1 MMTRQY
7 CVYCNK
13 EITTRSREHVIQNA
27 LGGLYESVDIC
38 CPECNNYISKCIDAP
53 FTKIFNPVI
62 GQIDNFSKTNKTK
75 SCPPCTGMVEYN
87 GKTYQANIKANK
99 VVSCPELSRELHCDA
114 AKLPLKII
122 GYDFNLDNTAFHTGM
137 AKIAFNYALDRGVN
151 LDILAPGL
159 HVQRNGNQIT
169 DIKFS
174 YPMIPFCALNPVDEY
189 LELYTPPELY
199 HNMILF
205 SQYNNLWCYIDLF
218 NTFQYYVLWSD
229 KLPDNTKIYDDY
241 AQTLQ
246 KLDRSEP
253 KITVYDYKDIMV
265 YAQQYDIEPCT
276 DIDIFTKR
284 VKMAIARKSQKQKTA
299 DIINRKIQSM
309 PFEYQIKMIKDL
321 DTATMFRQS
330 MHMYIDQT
338 DQIKQN
344 AFRTVTP
351 YPDAVHI
358 AAYPDA
364 IGDVIKTN
372 MPLLRQYT
380 NAKFQRLNHILCR
393 TTPTIGG

>member
-38 CPECNNYISKCIDAP
+38 CPECNNYISKCIDVP

-218 NTFQYYVLWSD
+218 NTFQYYVLLSD

-253 KITVYDYKDIMV
+253 KITVFDPKEIMIL
-265 YAQQYDIEPCT
+265 ADQYGVEPT
-276 DIDIFTKR
+276 MNPDEFSKR
-284 VKMAIARKSQKQKTA
+284 IKIAIAKRSQKTA
-299 DIINRKIQSM
+299 VKEIIQNKLKGLTYYSFSLKSTESIL
-309 PFEYQIKMIKDL
+309 KMNFSLKLYFD
-321 DTATMFRQS
+321 
-330 MHMYIDQT
+330 
-338 DQIKQN
+338 KQEKFN
-344 AFRTVTP
+344 ERNFRTITISNDCKQVLSYP
-351 YPDAVHI
+351 Y
-358 AAYPDA
+358 A
-364 IGDVIKTN
+364 INSYLKDQPKA
-372 MPLLRQYT
+372 LLNYT
-380 NAKFQRLNHILCR
+380 NAKFDRLNYLLCNK
-393 TTPTIGG
+393 TK

>member
-1 MMTRQY
+1 MLNTMTRQN

-27 LGGLYESVDIC
+27 LGGLYESEDIC

-218 NTFQYYVLWSD
+218 NTFQFYVLLSD

-253 KITVYDYKDIMV
+253 EINVFDPKEIMILADQYGVEPTMNPDEFSKRIKI
-265 YAQQYDIEPCT
+265 
-276 DIDIFTKR
+276 
-284 VKMAIARKSQKQKTA
+284 AIAKRSQKTA
-299 DIINRKIQSM
+299 VKEIIQNKLKGLTYYS
-309 PFEYQIKMIKDL
+309 FSLKSTESLLKMNLSLKLYFD
-321 DTATMFRQS
+321 
-330 MHMYIDQT
+330 
-338 DQIKQN
+338 KQEKFN
-344 AFRTVTP
+344 ERNFRTITISNDCKQILSYP
-351 YPDAVHI
+351 Y
-358 AAYPDA
+358 A
-364 IGDVIKTN
+364 INSYLKDQ
-372 MPLLRQYT
+372 PQALLNYT
-380 NAKFQRLNHILCR
+380 NAKFNRLNYLLCNKTR
-393 TTPTIGG
+393 

>member
-218 NTFQYYVLWSD
+218 NTFQYYVLLSD

-246 KLDRSEP
+246 KLDRTEP
-253 KITVYDYKDIMV
+253 EINVFDPKEIMILADQYGVEPTMNPDEFSKRIKI
-265 YAQQYDIEPCT
+265 
-276 DIDIFTKR
+276 
-284 VKMAIARKSQKQKTA
+284 AIAKRSQKTA
-299 DIINRKIQSM
+299 VKEIIQNKLKGLNYYLFSLKST
-309 PFEYQIKMIKDL
+309 ESLLKMNLSLKLYFD
-321 DTATMFRQS
+321 
-330 MHMYIDQT
+330 
-338 DQIKQN
+338 KQEKFN
-344 AFRTVTP
+344 ERNFRTITISNDCKQVLSYP
-351 YPDAVHI
+351 Y
-358 AAYPDA
+358 A
-364 IGDVIKTN
+364 INSYLKDQ
-372 MPLLRQYT
+372 PQALLNYT
-380 NAKFQRLNHILCR
+380 NAKFNRLNYLLCNK
-393 TTPTIGG
+393 IK

>member
-1 MMTRQY
+1 MLNIMTRQN

-27 LGGLYESVDIC
+27 LGGLYESEDIC

-218 NTFQYYVLWSD
+218 NTFQFYVLLSD

-253 KITVYDYKDIMV
+253 KITVYDPKEIMIL
-265 YAQQYDIEPCT
+265 ADQYGVEPT
-276 DIDIFTKR
+276 MNPDEFSKR
-284 VKMAIARKSQKQKTA
+284 IKIAIAKRSQKTA
-299 DIINRKIQSM
+299 VKEIIQNKLKGLTYYSFSLKSTESIL
-309 PFEYQIKMIKDL
+309 KMNFSLKLYFD
-321 DTATMFRQS
+321 
-330 MHMYIDQT
+330 
-338 DQIKQN
+338 KQEKFN
-344 AFRTVTP
+344 ERNFRTITISNDCKQVLSYP
-351 YPDAVHI
+351 Y
-358 AAYPDA
+358 A
-364 IGDVIKTN
+364 INSYLKDQ
-372 MPLLRQYT
+372 PQALLNYT
-380 NAKFQRLNHILCR
+380 NAKFNRLNYLLCNK
-393 TTPTIGG
+393 TK

>member
-1 MMTRQY
+1 MTRQN

-27 LGGLYESVDIC
+27 LGGLYESEDIC

-218 NTFQYYVLWSD
+218 NTFQFYVLLSD

-253 KITVYDYKDIMV
+253 EINVFDPKEIMILADQYGVEPTMNPDEFSKRIKI
-265 YAQQYDIEPCT
+265 
-276 DIDIFTKR
+276 
-284 VKMAIARKSQKQKTA
+284 AIAKRSQKTA
-299 DIINRKIQSM
+299 VKEIIQNKLKGLTYYS
-309 PFEYQIKMIKDL
+309 FSLKSTESLLKMNLSLKLYFD
-321 DTATMFRQS
+321 
-330 MHMYIDQT
+330 
-338 DQIKQN
+338 KQEKFN
-344 AFRTVTP
+344 ERNFRTITISNDCKQILSYP
-351 YPDAVHI
+351 Y
-358 AAYPDA
+358 A
-364 IGDVIKTN
+364 INSYLKDQ
-372 MPLLRQYT
+372 PQALLNYT
-380 NAKFQRLNHILCR
+380 NAKFNRLNYLLCNKTR
-393 TTPTIGG
+393 